1 MKHFILPQRFL
12 FRCFTLGVL
21 GLTANELIAQE
32 VYKFHCQDYVST
44 DDNRAP
50 QSVFSYDETGNT
62 FTINASGNMNI
73 AFQMSSSKDGAYYIN
88 NQQEWFL
95 VEGSDLKLDKSQSNI
110 WWFNGINSYPG
121 SEPDHTITNTDGNTI
136 LLWNIKNNS
145 DLNKGMDFSSPTIL
159 LTAKGAEFFQAMG
172 MTAGSSGKSTIKNIA
187 YYAPYE
193 AAATYPVLISTLNY
207 TEESLTTEIKNK
219 LESRIADAE
228 ALCDKAQE
236 SESKTKLTD
245 AINQSKTILGEAG
258 TNDYATVFESLNK
271 LNQAI
276 EDFKQSVYA
285 YGYEK
290 TANGIHATLNDMHI
304 HVMLYGNDVV
314 RVYKSHEEEINK
326 ESLSVIQ
333 KPEGNVAFDVTD
345 DGNIVTVSTDKV
357 KVLYHLMTG
366 QVEVQKAD
374 ATPLI
379 KEKEHSTTFLPYK
392 DNAYDKY
399 QIMHTFQLDTDEA
412 IYGLGQIQNGL
423 LNQRGQNIYLHQENM
438 KVCIPYFQ
446 SSKNYAL
453 FWDNYSPTTF
463 TDNDEGTSFQSTG
476 TAVDYYVLCGENSDD
491 VLKQMRELT
500 GKSPMPAL
508 WNFGLYQSK
517 ERYTSAEETTNVVKE
532 YRRLGVPLDCVV
544 QDWQYWGDDYHW
556 NALEFLNPTFANH
569 EKMIETIHDNNAKL
583 MISIWAN
590 FGPETKPFKDLEAQG
605 RLIPVETYP
614 SGKGVHPYDVYGEKA
629 RDTYWS
635 YLYNG
640 LVSKGIDAY
649 WMDSSEP
656 DYYQTTA
663 NDFDYIT
670 EDGKTWRSVRNA
682 FPLAHVGGVYDHHRA
697 AEKAND
703 PYLAGKR
710 VAILTRSAFAGQQR
724 YGANTWSGDV
734 VSNWSNLAKQI
745 PAACNLSA
753 CGIPYW
759 NSDIGGFFTW
769 EYPNGVNDAAWRQ
782 LYLRWMQFGTFTPM
796 MRFHGTGTPR
806 EIYQFGSANDG
817 KGDFDQILKYVKIRY
832 RMLPYLY
839 STAWQVSQYDKTFMQ
854 ALPIAF
860 NEDPNGYEIN
870 DEYMFGESFLV
881 APVVTEGNSQRSV
894 YLPAG
899 HKWINFWNGETLE
912 GGQSIVNKG
921 HSDEI
926 PLFVKAGS
934 ILPWGPDVQY
944 STEKNWDN
952 LEIRV
957 YPGENGSFT
966 LYEDEN
972 NNYNYENGKYTEIPF
987 TWDEATQSLTIGAR
1001 KGNFDGMLETR
1012 TFNICKVSTRMGK
1025 GDAHETRYH
1034 ATVEYTGE
1042 EITVSLKD
1050 TEEPVSQKELTDLI
1064 QNPSFEEDGTTFQ
1077 GKAPKGWTTNCN
1089 TEWWGVNRG
1098 GGTGDPAATDGEY
1111 IFGVWSSTNDRNGEI
1126 SQTITLPAGHYELTV
1141 DMQAT
1146 NQGEKMR
1153 VGNQRLFANDATALF
1168 KDQVMT
1174 YGSTDNEP
1182 LQTIRLEF
1190 DVENDNT
1197 PVKIG
1202 VTTDGAKDQ
1211 TWYKIDN
1218 FRLYSVTRPVK
1229 TLDENNDFDV
1239 ETNLLTDVELLR
1251 SFKADGYWNTLCIPF
1266 DMTAE
1271 QATACFTDVKKL
1283 NDVEAKEEGITLN
1296 FTDASGIEAGI
1307 PYLVKV
1313 NTATTELTFRDMLVK
1328 ASQPSPLT
1336 VDDVN
1341 MQGVYSPVTI
1351 NNNEFFINDN
1361 AFYRANQDVSVKGYR
1376 AYITLNGQDTQE
1388 VNRLLINID
1397 GNPTSVETIADAQS
1411 IVDVCNLS
1419 GMTLKS
1425 KVNITHALDGLPKGI
1440 YIVNGKK
1447 IIKK

>member
-1 MKHFILPQRFL
+1 M
-12 FRCFTLGVL
+12 
-21 GLTANELIAQE
+21 
-32 VYKFHCQDYVST
+32 
-44 DDNRAP
+44 
-50 QSVFSYDETGNT
+50 
-62 FTINASGNMNI
+62 
-73 AFQMSSSKDGAYYIN
+73 
-88 NQQEWFL
+88 
-95 VEGSDLKLDKSQSNI
+95 
-110 WWFNGINSYPG
+110 
-121 SEPDHTITNTDGNTI
+121 
-136 LLWNIKNNS
+136 
-145 DLNKGMDFSSPTIL
+145 
-159 LTAKGAEFFQAMG
+159 
-172 MTAGSSGKSTIKNIA
+172 
-187 YYAPYE
+187 
-193 AAATYPVLISTLNY
+193 
-207 TEESLTTEIKNK
+207 
-219 LESRIADAE
+219 
-228 ALCDKAQE
+228 
-236 SESKTKLTD
+236 
-245 AINQSKTILGEAG
+245 
-258 TNDYATVFESLNK
+258 
-271 LNQAI
+271 
-276 EDFKQSVYA
+276 
-285 YGYEK
+285 
-290 TANGIHATLNDMHI
+290 
-304 HVMLYGNDVV
+304 
-314 RVYKSHEEEINK
+314 
-326 ESLSVIQ
+326 
-333 KPEGNVAFDVTD
+333 
-345 DGNIVTVSTDKV
+345 
-357 KVLYHLMTG
+357 
-366 QVEVQKAD
+366 
-374 ATPLI
+374 
-379 KEKEHSTTFLPYK
+379 
-392 DNAYDKY
+392 
-399 QIMHTFQLDTDEA
+399 
-412 IYGLGQIQNGL
+412 
-423 LNQRGQNIYLHQENM
+423 
-438 KVCIPYFQ
+438 
-446 SSKNYAL
+446 
-453 FWDNYSPTTF
+453 
-463 TDNDEGTSFQSTG
+463 
-476 TAVDYYVLCGENSDD
+476 
-491 VLKQMRELT
+491 
-500 GKSPMPAL
+500 
-508 WNFGLYQSK
+508 
-517 ERYTSAEETTNVVKE
+517 
-532 YRRLGVPLDCVV
+532 
-544 QDWQYWGDDYHW
+544 
-556 NALEFLNPTFANH
+556 
-569 EKMIETIHDNNAKL
+569 
-583 MISIWAN
+583 
-590 FGPETKPFKDLEAQG
+590 
-605 RLIPVETYP
+605 
-614 SGKGVHPYDVYGEKA
+614 
-629 RDTYWS
+629 
-635 YLYNG
+635 
-640 LVSKGIDAY
+640 
-649 WMDSSEP
+649 
-656 DYYQTTA
+656 
-663 NDFDYIT
+663 
-670 EDGKTWRSVRNA
+670 
-682 FPLAHVGGVYDHHRA
+682 
-697 AEKAND
+697 
-703 PYLAGKR
+703 
-710 VAILTRSAFAGQQR
+710 
-724 YGANTWSGDV
+724 
-734 VSNWSNLAKQI
+734 
-745 PAACNLSA
+745 
-753 CGIPYW
+753 W
-759 NSDIGGFFTW
+759 NSVCLYFCGTIG
-769 EYPNGVNDAAWRQ
+769 
-782 LYLRWMQFGTFTPM
+782 LTFTPM

-952 LEIRV
+952 LEIRI

-972 NNYNYENGKYTEIPF
+972 DNYNYENGKYTEIPF

-1050 TEEPVSQKELTDLI
+1050 TEETISREELTDLI
-1064 QNPSFEEDGTTFQ
+1064 QNPSFEADGTTLQ
-1077 GKAPKGWTTNCN
+1077 GKAPKGWTANCN

-1098 GGTGDPAATDGEY
+1098 GGKGDPAATDGEY
-1111 IFGVWSSTNDRNGEI
+1111 IFGVWSGTNDRNGEI

-1229 TLDENNDFDV
+1229 ILNEENPFDV
-1239 ETNLLTDVELLR
+1239 ETNLLTDVELIR
-1251 SFKADGYWNTLCIPF
+1251 SFKAEDKWNTLCIPF
-1266 DMTAE
+1266 DMTGE
-1271 QATACFTDVKKL
+1271 QAAACFTDVKKL
-1283 NDVEAKEEGITLN
+1283 NNVEAKEEGITLN
-1296 FTDASGIEAGI
+1296 FTDASGIEAGV

-1313 NTATTELTFRDMLVK
+1313 NTTTTALTFRDMLIK

-1341 MQGVYSPVTI
+1341 MHGVYSPVTI

-1361 AFYRANQDVSVKGYR
+1361 AFYRASQDVSVKGYR

-1388 VNRLLINID
+1388 INKLLISID

-1411 IVDVCNLS
+1411 IVNVFNLS
-1419 GMTLKS
+1419 GITLKS
-1425 KVNITHALDGLPKGI
+1425 KVKLTNALDGLPEGI